1 MKLLSSLR
9 SRIFLA
15 SALLAVLWIGGAI
28 YLVNVRVTE
37 EAERTLQREI
47 VAAAALVDNLRTT
60 RTETFMQMARFIA
73 DAPPLKAAVDT
84 NDPETVQGIANTY
97 QNQVKSN
104 QLLVTNKTGAILA
117 TVGATGRT
125 AAIIANQPAIH
136 DGLAGR
142 ESLSLLPQPD
152 GMIQLVTVPV
162 YVGIARP
169 DILGTLSVG
178 FMLDNALA
186 AQLKQI
192 TLSEIAFGMDGQIL
206 AATLPRADYPMLA
219 ARLRTAGISRVQLST
234 EEFEVLPRPLAPAAD
249 GASNT
254 SGPVALILRSRTAQL
269 HSLQSI
275 HTGLIAT
282 AVVAVLLAT
291 VLSFAVARTI
301 AQPLAAI
308 TGVMREVAATGD
320 LTRKI
325 ALRHGNRWDDEDAR
339 LLATTFNTLT
349 DSIARFQREISQKE
363 RLTSLG
369 RLSTV
374 IAHEVRNPLMII
386 KAAVH
391 GLRQSQVGP
400 DEVEEAAADIDE
412 EVARLNRIVNEVLD
426 FARPIRFEPSPV
438 NLNVLC
444 RESAAAALASGPGV
458 GIALDLDPALST
470 VTTDPERLR
479 IALVNLLVNARHA
492 VNGAAAGVAR
502 QGSSLQSP
510 DDPATGSEASR
521 SRDAAGGA
529 QAALVTLQSRA
540 TAGRVRILVAD
551 RGVGIAATDL
561 AQVFDPYFTTKRGG
575 TGLGLPIAKNI
586 VEGLGGTI
594 TISSAPGAGT
604 EIVIDLP
611 FDAAQG
617 RPLASEPGRPD
628 RAGPAA

>member
-104 QLLVTNKTGAILA
+104 LLLVTNRKGDILA

-125 AAIIANQPAIH
+125 AAIIANQPAVH

-142 ESLSLLPQPD
+142 ESLSLLPQSD

-162 YVGIARP
+162 YVGIVRP

-178 FMLDNALA
+178 FMLDDALA

-234 EEFEVLPRPLAPAAD
+234 EEFEALPRPLAPAAD
-249 GASNT
+249 ASNT

-386 KAAVH
+386 KAALH
-391 GLRQSQVGP
+391 ALRQPQVGP
-400 DEVEEAAADIDE
+400 EAVGEAADDIDE
-412 EVARLNRIVNEVLD
+412 EVSRLNRIVNEVLD

-492 VNGAAAGVAR
+492 VNGAA
-502 QGSSLQSP
+502 
-510 DDPATGSEASR
+510 EA
-521 SRDAAGGA
+521 A
-529 QAALVTLQSRA
+529 QAPLVTLRSRA
-540 TAGRVRILVAD
+540 ITGRVRILVAD
-551 RGVGIAATDL
+551 RGVGIAGTDL
-561 AQVFDPYFTTKRGG
+561 AQVFDPYFTSKRGG

-617 RPLASEPGRPD
+617 RPWASSPARPD
-628 RAGPAA
+628 RAGPQA